1 MQPGRLCLALGATNV
16 WSYAGDKRRAP
27 THQLTLTYVLDYGLG
42 RGWSLSSGPEMTND
56 WRGAAGEHWFVPV
69 GGGVSKSY
77 NGRMPVQFS
86 VLAYRNVVRPQFAS
100 SWSLQISVT
109 PVLAIKS
116 GGSRLELH
124 DSLSFGANTTE

>member
-1 MQPGRLCLALGATNV
+1 M
-16 WSYAGDKRRAP
+16 WSYADDKRRAP
-27 THQLTLTYVLDYGLG
+27 THQLILTYGLDYGLG

-77 NGRMPVQFS
+77 NGRMPVQFR
-86 VLAYRNVVRPQFAS
+86 VLAYRNMVRPQFAS

-116 GGSRLELH
+116 GAR
-124 DSLSFGANTTE
+124 D